1 MFKDPLGNEINVGD
15 TVIYPTTRS
24 QSPVIVKAVVA
35 SIKDNSYYRQN
46 HYAKPGENPFEW
58 IEEYKVGVHQHV
70 DLTKWASRATTRVSY
85 PTWTNIIKFG
95 A

>member
-15 TVIYPTTRS
+15 TVIYPTTRG

-35 SIKDNSYYRQN
+35 SIKDESYFRYSHVTKQD
-46 HYAKPGENPFEW
+46 EW
-58 IEEYKVGVHQHV
+58 VEEYKVGVHQHV
-70 DLTKWASRATTRVSY
+70 DLTKWARRATTRVSY